1 MPVRSFHGVSPLDNN
16 VYLIYDETTR
26 LTAIVDPTLF
36 SEKIWKFVQDE
47 GLVLQYIL
55 NTHGHF
61 DHIAAVTAAR
71 DAGLDVRDEAFGFLY
86 LNTGATA

>member
-61 DHIAAVTAAR
+61 DHVYNKIGRAHV
-71 DAGLDVRDEAFGFLY
+71 
-86 LNTGATA
+86 